1 MSKGFSAVYVL
12 VGILL
17 VAAIAGGAYFLGRS
31 GKPVHPA
38 VQSTPQTIKSQP
50 TPTSES
56 TDSADMANWKIF
68 QNNAVKFSL
77 KLPQE
82 MGTVG
87 VGIGPPEA
95 KDASEV
101 IICKNCDSTVNPSK
115 TQVIYIRTTELKYTI
130 YKDTPFEALAKQ
142 NYEANIV
149 NKNSTRSVV
158 KGLEQI
164 NFAGEKAFTYTLD
177 SSGYSGKDNGFTTYS
192 GINKIIEVEHN
203 GTFFVLIYTQDQT
216 FDQIL
221 STFRFIP

>member
-1 MSKGFSAVYVL
+1 M
-12 VGILL
+12 VG
-17 VAAIAGGAYFLGRS
+17 VVGGAYFLGRS
-31 GKPVHPA
+31 TKNEPVK
-38 VQSTPQTIKSQP
+38 VISQTQP
-50 TPTSES
+50 TPQPTSVPQPS
-56 TDSADMANWKIF
+56 TTLEETANWKIF

-87 VGIGPPEA
+87 VGMGPPAA

-101 IICKNCDSTVNPSK
+101 IICKSCDSTVNPSH
-115 TQVIYIRTTELKYTI
+115 TPSIYIRATELKYTI
-130 YKDTPFEALAKQ
+130 YKDTPFEDLVKQ

-149 NKNSTRSVV
+149 NKNNTRSVV

-192 GINKIIEVEHN
+192 GINKIIEVKHN
-203 GTFFVLIYTQDQT
+203 GIFFVLIYTQDQT
-216 FDQIL
+216 FAQIL
-221 STFRFIP
+221 STFRFTP